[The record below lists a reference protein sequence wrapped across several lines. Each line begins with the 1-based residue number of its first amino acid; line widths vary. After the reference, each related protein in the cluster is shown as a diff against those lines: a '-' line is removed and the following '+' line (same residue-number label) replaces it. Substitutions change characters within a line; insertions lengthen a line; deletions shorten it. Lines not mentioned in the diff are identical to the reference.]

1 MSAAT
6 VSHPLIIQGGM
17 GVGVSNWVL
26 AKAVSLRGQLG
37 VVSGTCVDTLLVRR
51 LQDGDVGGH
60 MRRAMEAFPIPD
72 VCNDVLR
79 KYFKPEGL
87 APGEAYKEIPM
98 YRQVVTKVRE
108 QLTVLAT
115 FVEVWLAKEGHDGVV
130 GINLLTKVQMPNL
143 ATLYGAMLAG
153 VDYVL
158 MGAGIPKEIPGVLDR
173 FAAHQPAQVKFDVE
187 GMGGDTAYLSFD
199 PRVHLE
205 AAPAGIKR
213 PFFLPIIA
221 SNSLA
226 TMLVRKASGRV
237 DGFIIEAPTAGGHNA
252 PPRGDIVLNER
263 GEPQYGER
271 DVVDLEKMKDHGL
284 PFWLAGSS
292 GSPEKLAEALDAGA
306 AGIQVG
312 TLFAYCEESGIDP
325 ALKKDVIRQAQED
338 RIDVLTDGRASPT
351 GFPFKVVQIGGTMS
365 DPVMYARRERVC
377 DLGYLREA
385 YRREDGRIDY
395 RCAAEPV
402 ETYVKKGGARAD
414 TEGRKCLCNA
424 LFATIGQPQVRHT
437 GFDKEQPLI
446 TSGDELKNIR
456 RFIGSDRAGY
466 TAGEV
471 IDYLMSGLKRCVNA
485 LQPAHA
491 AYRDALNGR
500 NTSATQTAGR

>member
-1 MSAAT
+1 MTA
-6 VSHPLIIQGGM
+6 VSVTHPLIIQGGM

-51 LQDGDVGGH
+51 LQDGDEGGH
-60 MRRAMEAFPIPD
+60 MRRAMAAFPIPD
-72 VCNDVLR
+72 VAGEVLQ
-79 KYFKPEGL
+79 KYFKPGGR
-87 APGEAYKEIPM
+87 APGEPYREIPM
-98 YRQVVTKVRE
+98 YRQVMTKVRD
-108 QLTVLAT
+108 QLTVLAS

-143 ATLYGAMLAG
+143 ATIYGAMLAK

-173 FAAHQPAQVKFDVE
+173 FAAHEPAQIRFDVE
-187 GMGGDTAYLSFD
+187 GLERDETHWLSFD
-199 PRVHLE
+199 PRVHSE
-205 AAPAGIKR
+205 QPPVEMKR
-213 PFFLPIIA
+213 PYFLPIIA

-226 TMLVRKASGRV
+226 TMLVRKATGRV

-252 PPRGDIVLNER
+252 PPRGELVLNER

-271 DVVDLEKMKDHGL
+271 DIVDLEKMKEHGL

-292 GSPEKLAEALDAGA
+292 GSPEKLAEALAAGA

-312 TLFAYCEESGIDP
+312 TLFAYSEESGIDP
-325 ALKKDVIRQAQED
+325 ALKRNVIRQAQED

-365 DPVMYARRERVC
+365 DPETYGQRKRVC

-385 YRREDGRIDY
+385 YKRPDGRLDY

-402 ETYVKKGGARAD
+402 ETYVKKGGVREN

-424 LFATIGQPQVRHT
+424 LFATIGQPQARGEGV
-437 GFDKEQPLI
+437 EEVPLI

-456 RFIGSDRAGY
+456 RFIGSDRGDY

-471 IDYLMSGLKRCVNA
+471 IDYLLSGLKRA
-485 LQPAHA
+485 MPSRMPSMSSASAPRTQHA
-491 AYRDALNGR
+491 PVH
-500 NTSATQTAGR
+500 

>member
-1 MSAAT
+1 MSAAI

-51 LQDGDVGGH
+51 LQDGDMGGH
-60 MRRAMEAFPIPD
+60 IRRAMAAFPIPD

-87 APGEAYKEIPM
+87 APGEAYTEIPM
-98 YRQVVTKVRE
+98 YRQVVSKVRE
-108 QLTVLAT
+108 QLTVLAS

-143 ATLYGAMLAG
+143 ATIYGAMLAG

-173 FAAHQPAQVKFDVE
+173 FAAHEPAQIKFEVE
-187 GMGGDTAYLSFD
+187 GMGSETAYLSFD
-199 PRVHLE
+199 PRVHSETPLTT
-205 AAPAGIKR
+205 KR

-252 PPRGDIVLNER
+252 PPRGELVLNER

-271 DVVDLEKMKDHGL
+271 DVVDLEKMKEHGL
-284 PFWLAGSS
+284 PFWLAGSA

-312 TLFAYCEESGIDP
+312 TLFAYCEESGIES
-325 ALKKDVIRQAQED
+325 ALKRDVIRQAQED

-365 DPVMYARRERVC
+365 DPAMYGKRERVC

-385 YRREDGRIDY
+385 YRRPDGRIDY

-402 ETYVKKGGARAD
+402 DTYVKKGGCAED
-414 TEGRKCLCNA
+414 TVGRKCLCNA
-424 LFATIGQPQVRHT
+424 LFATIGHAQARSK
-437 GFDKEQPLI
+437 GELDREQPLI

-456 RFIGSDRAGY
+456 RFIGGDRAGY
-466 TAGEV
+466 TASEV
-471 IDYLMSGLKRCVNA
+471 IDYLLGGLERGVPSRVPSMNSNPA
-485 LQPAHA
+485 LRTQHA
-491 AYRDALNGR
+491 PVH
-500 NTSATQTAGR
+500 